1 MTKMSA
7 KRHLKELQWR
17 FMLVALFFIA
27 GAVLAYTY
35 RDTILPIFLGPL
47 NGQKLIYL
55 TPGGGFTFALL
66 VSVYAGLAVAFPV
79 LLQQLYSFL
88 SPAFPEKARKKSAVI
103 LVSSFFLLVAGILF
117 GYFVAVPSA
126 LTFLYGFADQYV
138 ESALTADSYTNFV
151 VAYTIGIGIVFQ
163 VPLLLLLLHA
173 IKPLKPGGLMKSEKW
188 VVLGAFI
195 VAAILTPTPDPI
207 NQAIMA
213 GPVIVVYQLGV
224 IAVLISIGSTAQKLK
239 KQARAEAKAAEAAW
253 VPTPLQELASPE
265 HALAAEAA
273 ATESQTTEPLVE
285 TPSLLA
291 FETADEEVETRADLE
306 TAFEF
311 EADDPISHTTP
322 VIETREPI
330 TESFEVIAEPT
341 ELEAPALD
349 TPLVEAIEAEAEAD
363 LGIER
368 TVSADLDALPTTPL
382 TTLEPVSE
390 PILPLA
396 EVVKTQPKVIDGF
409 TRRPAGQI
417 QVPQRPVQG
426 LKPQPRPTP
435 APLKPGP
442 ARGFYVDGIIAP
454 RVA

>member
-17 FMLVALFFIA
+17 FMLIALFFIV
-27 GAVLAYTY
+27 GAVLAYNY
-35 RDTILPIFLGPL
+35 RDIILPIFTAPL

-66 VSVYAGLAVAFPV
+66 ISVYAGLAVAFPI

-88 SPAFPEKARKKSAVI
+88 SPALPEKARRKSAII
-103 LVSSFFLLVAGILF
+103 LISSLFLLVAGILF

-138 ESALTADSYTNFV
+138 TSALTADSYTNFV

-163 VPLLLLLLHA
+163 VPLLLLLLHT

-207 NQAIMA
+207 NQTIMA

-224 IAVLISIGSTAQKLK
+224 IAVLISIASNAQKIKRQQRTEVKAAQL
-239 KQARAEAKAAEAAW
+239 AEAP
-253 VPTPLQELASPE
+253 VPLETLASPKL
-265 HALAAEAA
+265 ALAAEAQA
-273 ATESQTTEPLVE
+273 DATPH
-285 TPSLLA
+285 
-291 FETADEEVETRADLE
+291 EEVAPEIAEVLAVEAEETTPAEEPKSTTIL
-306 TAFEF
+306 EF
-311 EADDPISHTTP
+311 EADDPI
-322 VIETREPI
+322 
-330 TESFEVIAEPT
+330 TESLAAIAEPESEP
-341 ELEAPALD
+341 ELIVD

-363 LGIER
+363 LGVER
-368 TVSADLDALPTTPL
+368 TSSADLESLPVSPVAV
-382 TTLEPVSE
+382 LEPVDK
-390 PILPLA
+390 PVLILSDTARPQ
-396 EVVKTQPKVIDGF
+396 VRMVDGF
-409 TRRPAGQI
+409 TRQTVRQAQEASRTAHL
-417 QVPQRPVQG
+417 QR
-426 LKPQPRPTP
+426 PQPRP
-435 APLKPGP
+435 APQGPQSGP

>member
-17 FMLVALFFIA
+17 FMLIALFFIV
-27 GAVLAYTY
+27 GAVLAYNY
-35 RDTILPIFLGPL
+35 RDIILPIFTAPL

-66 VSVYAGLAVAFPV
+66 ISVYAGLAVAFPI

-88 SPAFPEKARKKSAVI
+88 SPALPEKARRKSIII
-103 LVSSFFLLVAGILF
+103 LISSLFLLVAGILF

-138 ESALTADSYTNFV
+138 TSALTADSYTNFV

-163 VPLLLLLLHA
+163 VPLLLLLLHTV
-173 IKPLKPGGLMKSEKW
+173 KPLKPGGLRKSEIW

-207 NQAIMA
+207 NQTIIA

-224 IAVLISIGSTAQKLK
+224 IAVLISIASNARKVKRQR
-239 KQARAEAKAAEAAW
+239 RAEAKAAQLAEAP
-253 VPTPLQELASPE
+253 VPLETLASPE
-265 HALAAEAA
+265 LALAAEAQA
-273 ATESQTTEPLVE
+273 DAKPIEEIAPEIAEVLAVEAEETTP
-285 TPSLLA
+285 A
-291 FETADEEVETRADLE
+291 EELQSTTIL
-306 TAFEF
+306 EF
-311 EADDPISHTTP
+311 EADDPI
-322 VIETREPI
+322 
-330 TESFEVIAEPT
+330 TESLAAIAEPESES
-341 ELEAPALD
+341 ELIVD

-368 TVSADLDALPTTPL
+368 NSSADLEALPATPVAV
-382 TTLEPVSE
+382 LEPVDKPE
-390 PILPLA
+390 LILSDTARPQ
-396 EVVKTQPKVIDGF
+396 VRMVDGF
-409 TRRPAGQI
+409 TRQTVRQAQEASRTAHL
-417 QVPQRPVQG
+417 QR
-426 LKPQPRPTP
+426 PQPRP
-435 APLKPGP
+435 APQGPQSGP

>member
-17 FMLVALFFIA
+17 FMLIALFFIV
-27 GAVLAYTY
+27 GAVLAYNY
-35 RDTILPIFLGPL
+35 RDIILPIFTAPL

-66 VSVYAGLAVAFPV
+66 ISVYAGLAVAFPI

-88 SPAFPEKARKKSAVI
+88 SPALPEKARRKSAII
-103 LVSSFFLLVAGILF
+103 LISSLFLLVAGILF

-138 ESALTADSYTNFV
+138 TSALTADSYTNFV

-163 VPLLLLLLHA
+163 VPLLLLLLHT

-207 NQAIMA
+207 NQTIMA

-224 IAVLISIGSTAQKLK
+224 IAVLISIASNAQKIK
-239 KQARAEAKAAEAAW
+239 RQQRAEVKAAQLAEAP
-253 VPTPLQELASPE
+253 VPLETLASPE
-265 HALAAEAA
+265 HALAAEARA
-273 ATESQTTEPLVE
+273 DATPV
-285 TPSLLA
+285 
-291 FETADEEVETRADLE
+291 EEVAPEIAEVLAVEAEETMPAEELQS
-306 TAFEF
+306 TTILEF
-311 EADDPISHTTP
+311 EADD
-322 VIETREPI
+322 RI
-330 TESFEVIAEPT
+330 TESLAAITEP
-341 ELEAPALD
+341 EDAPKPLVD

-363 LGIER
+363 LGVER
-368 TVSADLDALPTTPL
+368 TSSADLESLPVSPVAV
-382 TTLEPVSE
+382 LEPVDK
-390 PILPLA
+390 PVLILSDTARPQ
-396 EVVKTQPKVIDGF
+396 VRMIDGF
-409 TRRPAGQI
+409 TRQTVRQAQEASRTAHL
-417 QVPQRPVQG
+417 QR
-426 LKPQPRPTP
+426 PQPRP
-435 APLKPGP
+435 APQGPQSGP

>member
-17 FMLVALFFIA
+17 FMLIALFFIV
-27 GAVLAYTY
+27 GAVLAYNY
-35 RDTILPIFLGPL
+35 RDIILPIFTAPL

-66 VSVYAGLAVAFPV
+66 ISVYAGLAVAFPI

-88 SPAFPEKARKKSAVI
+88 SPALPEKARRKSAII
-103 LVSSFFLLVAGILF
+103 LISSLFLLVAGILF

-138 ESALTADSYTNFV
+138 TSALTADSYTNFV

-163 VPLLLLLLHA
+163 VPLLLLLLHT

-207 NQAIMA
+207 NQTIMA

-224 IAVLISIGSTAQKLK
+224 IAVLISIASNAQKIKRQQRTEVKAAQL
-239 KQARAEAKAAEAAW
+239 AEAP
-253 VPTPLQELASPE
+253 VPLETLASPKL
-265 HALAAEAA
+265 ALAAEAQA
-273 ATESQTTEPLVE
+273 DATPH
-285 TPSLLA
+285 
-291 FETADEEVETRADLE
+291 EEVAPEIAEVLAVEAEETTPAEEPKSTTIL
-306 TAFEF
+306 EF
-311 EADDPISHTTP
+311 EADDPI
-322 VIETREPI
+322 
-330 TESFEVIAEPT
+330 TESLAAIAEPESEP
-341 ELEAPALD
+341 ELIVD

-368 TVSADLDALPTTPL
+368 NSSADLEALPATPVAV
-382 TTLEPVSE
+382 LEPVE
-390 PILPLA
+390 KPVLILSDAAKPQIRM
-396 EVVKTQPKVIDGF
+396 VDGF
-409 TRRPAGQI
+409 TRQTVRQAQEASRTAHL
-417 QVPQRPVQG
+417 QR
-426 LKPQPRPTP
+426 PQPRP
-435 APLKPGP
+435 APQGPQSGP

>member
-1 MTKMSA
+1 
-7 KRHLKELQWR
+7 
-17 FMLVALFFIA
+17 MLIALFFIV
-27 GAVLAYTY
+27 GAVLAYNY
-35 RDTILPIFLGPL
+35 RDIILPIFTAPL

-66 VSVYAGLAVAFPV
+66 ISVYAGLAVAFPI

-88 SPAFPEKARKKSAVI
+88 SPALPEKARRKSAII
-103 LVSSFFLLVAGILF
+103 LISSLFLLVAGILF

-138 ESALTADSYTNFV
+138 TSALTADSYTNFV

-163 VPLLLLLLHA
+163 VPLLLLLLHT

-207 NQAIMA
+207 NQTIMA

-224 IAVLISIGSTAQKLK
+224 IAVLISIASNAQKIKRQQRTEVKAAQL
-239 KQARAEAKAAEAAW
+239 AEAP
-253 VPTPLQELASPE
+253 VPLETLASPKL
-265 HALAAEAA
+265 ALAAEAQA
-273 ATESQTTEPLVE
+273 DATPH
-285 TPSLLA
+285 
-291 FETADEEVETRADLE
+291 EEVAPEIAEVLAVEAEETTPAEEPKSTTIL
-306 TAFEF
+306 EF
-311 EADDPISHTTP
+311 EADDPI
-322 VIETREPI
+322 
-330 TESFEVIAEPT
+330 TESLAAIAEPESEP
-341 ELEAPALD
+341 ELIVD

-368 TVSADLDALPTTPL
+368 NSSADLEALPATPVAV
-382 TTLEPVSE
+382 LEPVDKPE
-390 PILPLA
+390 LILSDTARPQ
-396 EVVKTQPKVIDGF
+396 VRMVDGF
-409 TRRPAGQI
+409 TRQTVRQAQEASRTAHL
-417 QVPQRPVQG
+417 QR
-426 LKPQPRPTP
+426 PQPRP
-435 APLKPGP
+435 APQGPQSGP

>member
-1 MTKMSA
+1 
-7 KRHLKELQWR
+7 
-17 FMLVALFFIA
+17 MLIALFFIV
-27 GAVLAYTY
+27 GAVLAYNY
-35 RDTILPIFLGPL
+35 RDIILPIFTAPL

-66 VSVYAGLAVAFPV
+66 ISVYAGLAVAFPI

-88 SPAFPEKARKKSAVI
+88 SPALPEKARRKSAII
-103 LVSSFFLLVAGILF
+103 LISSLFLLVAGILF

-138 ESALTADSYTNFV
+138 TSALTADSYTNFV

-163 VPLLLLLLHA
+163 VPLLLLLLHT

-207 NQAIMA
+207 NQTIMA

-224 IAVLISIGSTAQKLK
+224 IAVLISIASNAQKIK
-239 KQARAEAKAAEAAW
+239 RQQRAEVKAVQLAEAP
-253 VPTPLQELASPE
+253 VPLETLASPKL
-265 HALAAEAA
+265 ALAAEAQA
-273 ATESQTTEPLVE
+273 DATPH
-285 TPSLLA
+285 
-291 FETADEEVETRADLE
+291 EEVAPEIAEVLAVEAEETTPAEEPKSTTIL
-306 TAFEF
+306 EF
-311 EADDPISHTTP
+311 EADDPI
-322 VIETREPI
+322 
-330 TESFEVIAEPT
+330 TESLAAIAEPESEP
-341 ELEAPALD
+341 ELIVD

-368 TVSADLDALPTTPL
+368 NSSADLEALPATPVAV
-382 TTLEPVSE
+382 LEPVDKPE
-390 PILPLA
+390 LILSDTARPQ
-396 EVVKTQPKVIDGF
+396 VRMVDGF
-409 TRRPAGQI
+409 TRQTVRQAQEASRTAHL
-417 QVPQRPVQG
+417 QR
-426 LKPQPRPTP
+426 PQPRP
-435 APLKPGP
+435 APQGPQSGP

>member
-17 FMLVALFFIA
+17 FMLIALFFIV
-27 GAVLAYTY
+27 GAVLAYNY
-35 RDTILPIFLGPL
+35 RDIILPIFTAPL

-66 VSVYAGLAVAFPV
+66 ISVYAGLAVAFPI

-88 SPAFPEKARKKSAVI
+88 SPALPEKARRKSAII
-103 LVSSFFLLVAGILF
+103 LISSLFLLVAGILF

-138 ESALTADSYTNFV
+138 TSALTADSYTNFV

-163 VPLLLLLLHA
+163 VPLLLLLLHT

-207 NQAIMA
+207 NQTIMA

-224 IAVLISIGSTAQKLK
+224 IAVLISIASNAQKIK
-239 KQARAEAKAAEAAW
+239 RQQRAEVKAAQLAEAP
-253 VPTPLQELASPE
+253 VPLETLASPKL
-265 HALAAEAA
+265 ALAAEAQA
-273 ATESQTTEPLVE
+273 DATPH
-285 TPSLLA
+285 
-291 FETADEEVETRADLE
+291 EEVAPEIAEVLAVEAEETTPAEEPKSTTIL
-306 TAFEF
+306 EF
-311 EADDPISHTTP
+311 EADDPI
-322 VIETREPI
+322 
-330 TESFEVIAEPT
+330 TESLAAIAEP
-341 ELEAPALD
+341 ESEPEFIVD
-349 TPLVEAIEAEAEAD
+349 TPLVEAIEAEAKAD

-368 TVSADLDALPTTPL
+368 NSSADLEALPATPVAV
-382 TTLEPVSE
+382 LEPVE
-390 PILPLA
+390 KPVLILSDAAKPQIRM
-396 EVVKTQPKVIDGF
+396 VDGF
-409 TRRPAGQI
+409 TRQTTQQAQEASRTAHL
-417 QVPQRPVQG
+417 QR
-426 LKPQPRPTP
+426 PQPRPVP
-435 APLKPGP
+435 RGPQSGP

>member
-17 FMLVALFFIA
+17 FMLIALFFIV
-27 GAVLAYTY
+27 GAVLAYNY
-35 RDTILPIFLGPL
+35 RDIILPIFTAPL

-66 VSVYAGLAVAFPV
+66 ISVYAGLAVAFPI

-88 SPAFPEKARKKSAVI
+88 SPALPEKARRKSIII
-103 LVSSFFLLVAGILF
+103 LISSLFLLVAGILF

-138 ESALTADSYTNFV
+138 TSALTADSYTNFV

-163 VPLLLLLLHA
+163 VPLLLLLLHTV
-173 IKPLKPGGLMKSEKW
+173 KPLKPGGLMKSEKW

-207 NQAIMA
+207 NQTIIA

-224 IAVLISIGSTAQKLK
+224 IAVLISIASNARKVKRQR
-239 KQARAEAKAAEAAW
+239 RAEAKAAQLAEAP
-253 VPTPLQELASPE
+253 VPLETLASPE
-265 HALAAEAA
+265 LALAAEAQA
-273 ATESQTTEPLVE
+273 DAKPIEEIAPEIAEVLAVEAEETTP
-285 TPSLLA
+285 A
-291 FETADEEVETRADLE
+291 EELQSTTIL
-306 TAFEF
+306 EF
-311 EADDPISHTTP
+311 EADDPI
-322 VIETREPI
+322 
-330 TESFEVIAEPT
+330 TESLAAIAEPESES
-341 ELEAPALD
+341 ELIVD

-368 TVSADLDALPTTPL
+368 NSSADLEALPATPVAV
-382 TTLEPVSE
+382 LEPVDKPE
-390 PILPLA
+390 LILSDTARPQ
-396 EVVKTQPKVIDGF
+396 VRMVDGF
-409 TRRPAGQI
+409 TRQTVRQAQEASRTAHL
-417 QVPQRPVQG
+417 QR
-426 LKPQPRPTP
+426 PQPRP
-435 APLKPGP
+435 APQGPQSGP